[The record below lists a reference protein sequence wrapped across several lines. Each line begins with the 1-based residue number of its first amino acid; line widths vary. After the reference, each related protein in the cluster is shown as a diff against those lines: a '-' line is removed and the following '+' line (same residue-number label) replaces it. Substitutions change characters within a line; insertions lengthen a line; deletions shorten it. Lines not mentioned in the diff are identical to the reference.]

1 MVVVTVNYRVGAL
14 GFLNLNELTGGRI
27 PASGN
32 EGLLDQIQALK
43 WVRENIAAFGG
54 DPGNVNIF
62 GESAGAMSIG
72 ALLAFKPAQRLLHHA
87 MAVSGAASAANPLAR
102 TVEIAEGLLG
112 KLGISAKNDIDKLM
126 ELDPEVLI
134 NAAAGFKIQGGG
146 MTFQP
151 YIDGT
156 QLAELPLDAIKRGS
170 ADAFR
175 FWLERS
181 ETNGGVSPL
190 MNPTTTNLDEG
201 GLIAEVA
208 HHVDGAE
215 ALIEG
220 YRQIRESRSAATDP
234 VSLFAAIE
242 TDRKCGCRRSTSPR
256 RWPNAAS
263 RHTTTSSPGNRL
275 GTVACS
281 VRRTRSSSAS
291 CSARMRSA
299 RQVPRSSVK
308 VKPPTR
314 SRRICRMQ

>member
-54 DPGNVNIF
+54 DPGNVTIF

-72 ALLAFKPAQRLLHHA
+72 ALLAFKPAQRLLHRA

-102 TVEIAEGLLG
+102 AVEIAEGLLG

-151 YIDGT
+151 CIDGT

-170 ADAFR
+170 ADGIPVLVGTQRDEWRGF
-175 FWLERS
+175 
-181 ETNGGVSPL
+181 
-190 MNPTTTNLDEG
+190 TTHEPND
-201 GLIAEVA
+201 
-208 HHVDGAE
+208 D
-215 ALIEG
+215 
-220 YRQIRESRSAATDP
+220 QSR
-234 VSLFAAIE
+234 
-242 TDRKCGCRRSTSPR
+242 
-256 RWPNAAS
+256 
-263 RHTTTSSPGNRL
+263 
-275 GTVACS
+275 
-281 VRRTRSSSAS
+281 
-291 CSARMRSA
+291 
-299 RQVPRSSVK
+299 
-308 VKPPTR
+308 
-314 SRRICRMQ
+314 